1 MSRLTGLRNAIRSRP
16 YVVDTV
22 IAAVTFA
29 VTVMAPQA
37 GHPRETS
44 PLTPATVVLGAVMCA
59 ALIFR
64 RAWPRVV
71 VAVTLAGLVAHVVV
85 GGTRSALDLVPA
97 IAIATMATH
106 SPRRD
111 AWRIGVIS
119 ALVLAAARITFS
131 DASWFGPEVAG
142 QVAWIGMATA
152 AGDSVRNRRAY
163 VTAVEERA
171 RRAEQTR
178 EEEAER
184 RVMEERLRIARELHD
199 VLAHHIALIN
209 VQAQVASHVM
219 DDEPRQARE
228 ALGHIRQAG
237 RAALDEL
244 RTTVGLLRRPGSTEE
259 LPTEPAPGL
268 DRLPELITS
277 FTAAGLR
284 VDCHLEGT
292 PRPLPSPVE
301 LTAFRVVQE
310 ALTNVS
316 KHAGEATTRV
326 RITYGR
332 RDLTVDV
339 TDDGRGHNPIGTAG
353 TTWTSTAPQAG
364 TAIRAGT
371 GTAAEPVADEDTP
384 TGHGLVGMRERALS
398 VGGTFSVGPA
408 LGRGFRVHAVLP
420 APETSDL

>member
-1 MSRLTGLRNAIRSRP
+1 MSRLTGLRDAIRARP
-16 YVVDTV
+16 YLVDTV

-29 VTVMAPQA
+29 VTVMAP
-37 GHPRETS
+37 PRENL
-44 PLTPATVVLGAVMCA
+44 PLTPTGVVLGSVMCA
-59 ALIFR
+59 ALVFR
-64 RAWPRVV
+64 RAWPRAV
-71 VAVTLAGLVAHVVV
+71 VAVTLAALVAHVVG
-85 GGTRSALDLVPA
+85 GGTRSTLDLIPA

-106 SPRRD
+106 SPRRA
-111 AWRIGVIS
+111 AWTVGAIC
-119 ALVLAAARITFS
+119 ALVLAAARITFA
-131 DASWFGPEVAG
+131 DVSWYGPEVAG
-142 QVAWIGMATA
+142 QIAWIGMATA
-152 AGDSVRNRRAY
+152 AGDSVRSRRAY
-163 VTAVEERA
+163 VAAVEERA

-178 EEEAER
+178 EEEAQR

-244 RTTVGLLRRPGSTEE
+244 RTTVGLLRQPGTTEE

-277 FTAAGLR
+277 FTSAGLR

-316 KHAGEATTRV
+316 KHAGDATTRV
-326 RITYGR
+326 RITYGH

-339 TDDGRGHNPIGTAG
+339 TDDGLGLTTATG
-353 TTWTSTAPQAG
+353 ATRTTLRAG
-364 TAIRAGT
+364 AAVRAGT
-371 GTAAEPVADEDTP
+371 GTAAEPEADAGTP

-398 VGGTFSVGPA
+398 VGGTFSVGPSP
-408 LGRGFRVHAVLP
+408 GRGFRVHAVLP
-420 APETSDL
+420 APETSAL

>member
-1 MSRLTGLRNAIRSRP
+1 MSRLTRLRDAIRSRP

-29 VTVMAPQA
+29 VTIMAPQA
-37 GHPRETS
+37 GHPREAL
-44 PLTPATVVLGAVMCA
+44 PLTPAGAVLGGVMCA
-59 ALIFR
+59 ALVFR

-71 VAVTLAGLVAHVVV
+71 VAVTLAALVAHLVV
-85 GGTRSALDLVPA
+85 GATRTPLDLIPA

-106 SPRRD
+106 SPRRA
-111 AWRIGVIS
+111 AWRVGMIS
-119 ALVLAAARITFS
+119 ALVLVAARVAFS
-131 DASWFGPEVAG
+131 DVSWYGPEVVG
-142 QVAWIGMATA
+142 QIAWIGMATA
-152 AGDSVRNRRAY
+152 AGDSVRSRRAY
-163 VTAVEERA
+163 VAAVEERA

-209 VQAQVASHVM
+209 VQAQVAAHVM

-244 RTTVGLLRRPGSTEE
+244 RTTVGLLRRPGTTEE

-326 RITYGR
+326 RITYGQ

-339 TDDGRGHNPIGTAG
+339 TDDGLGHA
-353 TTWTSTAPQAG
+353 
-364 TAIRAGT
+364 
-371 GTAAEPVADEDTP
+371 TAAT
-384 TGHGLVGMRERALS
+384 TGHGLLGMRERALS
-398 VGGTFSVGPA
+398 VGGTFSGGPSP
-408 LGRGFRVHAVLP
+408 GRGFRVHAVLP
-420 APETSDL
+420 APVTSAL

>member
-1 MSRLTGLRNAIRSRP
+1 MIRLRDAIRSRP
-16 YVVDTV
+16 YLVDTA
-22 IAAVTFA
+22 IAVLTFA
-29 VTVMAPQA
+29 ATMAGRPG
-37 GHPRETS
+37 GHPERAV
-44 PLTPATVVLGAVMCA
+44 PLTSATIALGAVMCA
-59 ALIFR
+59 ALVFR
-64 RAWPRVV
+64 RAWPRTVAA
-71 VAVTLAGLVAHVVV
+71 VAVAGLIVSLVAGGPRTPLDLATAVALATLATHNPRRVAWTA
-85 GGTRSALDLVPA
+85 GAISAILLAGTR
-97 IAIATMATH
+97 IA
-106 SPRRD
+106 
-111 AWRIGVIS
+111 V
-119 ALVLAAARITFS
+119 S
-131 DASWFGPEVAG
+131 DVSWMGQEVAG
-142 QVAWIGMATA
+142 QIAWIGMAIA
-152 AGDSVRNRRAY
+152 AGDSLRSRRAY
-163 VTAVEERA
+163 ISAVEERA

-237 RAALDEL
+237 RSALEEL
-244 RTTVGLLRRPGSTEE
+244 RTTVGLLRRPGTVEE

-277 FTAAGLR
+277 FTAAGLT
-284 VDCHLEGT
+284 VDCRLEGT

-316 KHAGEATTRV
+316 KHAGKATTQV

-339 TDDGRGHNPIGTAG
+339 TDDGRGGGNA
-353 TTWTSTAPQAG
+353 TS
-364 TAIRAGT
+364 
-371 GTAAEPVADEDTP
+371 

-398 VGGTFSVGPA
+398 VGGTFSVGPFTE
-408 LGRGFRVHAVLP
+408 RGFRVHAVLP
-420 APETSDL
+420 APETSAI